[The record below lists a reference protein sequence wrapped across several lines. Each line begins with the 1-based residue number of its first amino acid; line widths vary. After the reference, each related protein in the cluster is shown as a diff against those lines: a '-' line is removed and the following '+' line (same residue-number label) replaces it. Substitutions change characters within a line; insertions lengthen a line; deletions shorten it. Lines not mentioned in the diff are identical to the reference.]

1 MMHLLFCNFMAR
13 LCFSLLL
20 VCPILT
26 GNFSRRLVSYID
38 YISSIYDIAVISD
51 FVALLSTVGAANATA
66 QCCCVNDYRS
76 LVRRVFVR
84 NVVVQIPKFDAKPNP
99 NPNQ

>member
-1 MMHLLFCNFMAR
+1 M
-13 LCFSLLL
+13 
-20 VCPILT
+20 
-26 GNFSRRLVSYID
+26 SYID

-99 NPNQ
+99 NPNSNLNPNPMPIRFGQMILRK